1 MFNNPFN
8 SFHDTVAEAKEER
21 EQLDRLLTISTPR
34 ERLLVAAIALMLSVV
49 LGWLFLG
56 NVSRSLAFEGV
67 LVEPEEIPV
76 DGNRSVQALVWIR
89 SDVGQQIVPG
99 MPAALELAMA
109 DGERG
114 KLDGEIATI
123 TALPLSEEVA
133 ALGPA
138 PPVSAHR
145 LAILLDPDTDRA
157 SLAGSKARIVIGLG
171 RQPPAT
177 IFGMRR

>member
-34 ERLLVAAIALMLSVV
+34 ERLLVTAIALLLSVV

-56 NVSRSLAFEGV
+56 SVSRSLAFEGV
-67 LVEPEEIPV
+67 LIEPEVNPV
-76 DGNRSVQALVWIR
+76 DGNRTVRALVWIR
-89 SDVGQQIVPG
+89 SDVGQQIIAG

-109 DGERG
+109 DGETG
-114 KLDGEIATI
+114 TLDGEVATI
-123 TALPLSEEVA
+123 MALPLPEEVA
-133 ALGPA
+133 ALESA
-138 PPVSAHR
+138 PPVAAHR
-145 LAILLDPDTDRA
+145 LGILLDADPDPA
-157 SLAGSKARIVIGLG
+157 SLAGRKARIVIGLG
-171 RQPPAT
+171 AQPPAT